1 MNKRVDRISIYKIY
15 SKEAKK
21 QREEI
26 LKERRILK
34 NTPHK
39 QIKSK

>member
-15 SKEAKK
+15 SNEAKK

-26 LKERRILK
+26 LKERKALK
-34 NTPHK
+34 NAPHK